1 MKEVRMPDN
10 SRTNPD
16 SCKDS
21 KSGPVREA
29 GGSTGAGNLTADQAN
44 RTGGVTSGLPSNEK
58 SVSEPRRG
66 VKPDA

>member
-1 MKEVRMPDN
+1 
-10 SRTNPD
+10 
-16 SCKDS
+16 
-21 KSGPVREA
+21 
-29 GGSTGAGNLTADQAN
+29 LTADQAN